1 MPSLSLVYSE
11 LMSQNY
17 SDAKKANLIKIGL
30 LFFFK
35 EKNFYIKN
43 LSLNEI
49 TEYIYRF
56 VRDNISLED
65 LTSNVILKNIS
76 KYDPS
81 DLLIFVEQDLK
92 EWIKSGKGFLKF
104 KDGYVT
110 TESEEEF
117 TNNELIQL
125 EKVIE
130 AISIKNI
137 GKKINYISTINHDEI
152 KYIKSIYEMK
162 STRIWNRATEKVKF
176 CMCCN
181 DSNLKNLYMVYI
193 YDSQDIDDEESLV
206 DPHNTL
212 ILCNEHVDLYL
223 KGYFSF
229 NTEGRIVIFKKHP
242 NLDLRMRIPIQ
253 LITTQRLTY
262 LIMKRDFLAKRG
274 NTVHLK

>member
-117 TNNELIQL
+117 TNNDLIQL

-130 AISIKNI
+130 AISIKN
-137 GKKINYISTINHDEI
+137 
-152 KYIKSIYEMK
+152 
-162 STRIWNRATEKVKF
+162 
-176 CMCCN
+176 
-181 DSNLKNLYMVYI
+181 L
-193 YDSQDIDDEESLV
+193 
-206 DPHNTL
+206 
-212 ILCNEHVDLYL
+212 
-223 KGYFSF
+223 
-229 NTEGRIVIFKKHP
+229 
-242 NLDLRMRIPIQ
+242 
-253 LITTQRLTY
+253 
-262 LIMKRDFLAKRG
+262 
-274 NTVHLK
+274 